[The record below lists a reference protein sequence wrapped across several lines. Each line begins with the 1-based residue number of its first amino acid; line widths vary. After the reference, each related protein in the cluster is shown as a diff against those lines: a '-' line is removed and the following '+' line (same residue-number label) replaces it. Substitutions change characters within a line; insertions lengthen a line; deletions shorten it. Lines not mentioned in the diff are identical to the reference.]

1 MGNVPDEL
9 KNVVRG
15 VPPQHQP
22 HQQPMRL
29 NSFGEESLDSLL
41 GDSLGMYALCAVFR
55 FTVFTSTQNQNAA
68 SLEQR
73 TDNAKGRGV
82 ASFYHLDSQ

>member
-1 MGNVPDEL
+1 MMGTVPDDL

-15 VPPQHQP
+15 MPPQHQP

-41 GDSLGMYALCAVFR
+41 GDSLGMYVLF
-55 FTVFTSTQNQNAA
+55 
-68 SLEQR
+68 
-73 TDNAKGRGV
+73 
-82 ASFYHLDSQ
+82 LDSPLALHHFNPE